1 MVGHMMAQDAKGVNF
16 MEISNKVPPIQN
28 TAYVKQAA
36 KTTESKPAGT
46 VAKGDQVELSAK
58 ARELQAAQDA
68 IQKMDDVDHEKVA
81 RIKAQIKAG
90 TYKVDA
96 DKIAGTMIEE
106 SLLKEME

>member
-1 MVGHMMAQDAKGVNF
+1 

-36 KTTESKPAGT
+36 KTDESKPAIP
-46 VAKGDQVELSAK
+46 VVKGDQVALSAEAK
-58 ARELQAAQDA
+58 ELQAAHDA

-96 DKIAGTMIEE
+96 DKIAGKMLEE
-106 SLLKEME
+106 SLLKDMG

>member
-1 MVGHMMAQDAKGVNF
+1 
-16 MEISNKVPPIQN
+16 MEISNKVPPVQN

-36 KTTESKPAGT
+36 KTTESKPANP
-46 VAKGDQVELSAK
+46 VSKGDQVELSTK
-58 ARELQAAQDA
+58 AQELNAARDA

-96 DKIAGTMIEE
+96 DKIAGKMIEE
-106 SLLKEME
+106 SLLKEIE

>member
-1 MVGHMMAQDAKGVNF
+1 
-16 MEISNKVPPIQN
+16 MEISNKVPPVQK
-28 TAYVKQAA
+28 TAYVKQTS
-36 KTTESKPAGT
+36 KTTEAKPANAA

-58 ARELQAAQDA
+58 ARELQAARDA

-81 RIKAQIKAG
+81 RVKAQIKAG

-96 DKIAGTMIEE
+96 DKIAGKMIDE

>member
-1 MVGHMMAQDAKGVNF
+1 

-36 KTTESKPAGT
+36 KTDEAKPARTG
-46 VAKGDQVELSAK
+46 VARGDQVELSAK
-58 ARELQAAQDA
+58 AKELQAALDA

-81 RIKAQIKAG
+81 RIRAQLKAG

-96 DKIAGTMIEE
+96 EKIAGKMLEE
-106 SLLKEME
+106 SLLKEAE

>member
-1 MVGHMMAQDAKGVNF
+1 

-28 TAYVKQAA
+28 TAYVKQAK
-36 KTTESKPAGT
+36 KTTEAEPANP

-58 ARELQAAQDA
+58 AKELQAAREA
-68 IQKMDDVDHEKVA
+68 IGKMEDVDNEKVA

-96 DKIAGTMIEE
+96 DKIAGKMIEE